1 MGNISKHFNRSEFA
15 CKCGE
20 CRHIAVDKELV
31 DVLED
36 VRTTF
41 MQPVIIT
48 SSYRCTKHNAAV
60 GGARTSMHLTGKAAD
75 IQIRNVAPSDVQKYF
90 RNQYKGKYGIGSY
103 NTFTHIDVRDN
114 EARWNG

>member
-1 MGNISKHFNRSEFA
+1 MGDISKHFNRSEFA

-20 CRHIAVDKELV
+20 CRPIAVDKELV

-41 MQPVIIT
+41 GQPVIIT

-60 GGARTSMHLTGKAAD
+60 GGARTSMHLTGMAAD
-75 IQIRNVAPSDVQKYF
+75 IQVKNVSPRDIQLYLK
-90 RNQYKGKYGIGSY
+90 RQYADQYGIGSY
-103 NTFTHIDVRDN
+103 ESFTHIDTRPTK
-114 EARWNG
+114 ARWNG